1 MNRRAFLTAGLMAA
15 SSAALLG
22 GCTTMSDTAAVA
34 PPANIMPT
42 AYLPPIYA
50 AMPEER
56 YPVPAIEPGIVDP
69 MFFRRVV
76 DNPTEEEAG
85 TIVIDLANKFLY
97 LVLENGKARR
107 YGIGVGRAGLRWSG
121 TAEISYKRVWPVWTP
136 PLLTMEVWPNLIRYA
151 NGMPPGED
159 NPLGARALNLRID
172 GKETYYRI
180 HGTYEAESIG
190 KAVSSGCIRML
201 NQDVID
207 LFERVPVGT
216 KVVVRKDMPPIHPPQ
231 TDA

>member
-1 MNRRAFLTAGLMAA
+1 MAA

-22 GCTTMSDTAAVA
+22 GCATSTDTVDMAST
-34 PPANIMPT
+34 NIMPT

-76 DNPTEEEAG
+76 DNPTEEEPG

-97 LVLENGKARR
+97 LVTENGKARR

-121 TAEISYKRVWPVWTP
+121 VAEISYKRTWPVWTP
-136 PLLTMEVWPNLIRYA
+136 PLLTMEVWPKLIRYA

-180 HGTYEAESIG
+180 HGTYEPTSIG
-190 KAVSSGCIRML
+190 KAVSSGCIRLL

-207 LFERVPVGT
+207 LFDRVPVGT
-216 KVVVRKDMPPIHPPQ
+216 KVVVRKDMPPIAGL
-231 TDA
+231 TESI